1 MFWESRILSQYVLID
16 SIRDRERERGACV
29 CLCYPRHHIAEKSWQ
44 LPRSGGFAEVVALQR
59 GGGVAEKRGR
69 NREALQSV
77 AKKQWQLQRSCCV
90 PKKRCADAE
99 EMNCYKLS

>member
-1 MFWESRILSQYVLID
+1 M
-16 SIRDRERERGACV
+16 CV
-29 CLCYPRHHIAEKSWQ
+29 CYPRHHIAEKSWQ

-69 NREALQSV
+69 NREAV
-77 AKKQWQLQRSCCV
+77 AVEKKQWQLQRSCCV

>member
-29 CLCYPRHHIAEKSWQ
+29 CLCYPRHHITENSWQ

-59 GGGVAEKRGR
+59 GGGVAQKQGR
-69 NREALQSV
+69 NREAV
-77 AKKQWQLQRSCCV
+77 AV
-90 PKKRCADAE
+90 AE
-99 EMNCYKLS
+99 KLLCSIKAVC